1 MSHELRKRGSGFSLG
16 ARAASQ
22 GYRLHAFDEISSTNA
37 EALAQARTG
46 EQGPV
51 WLVTDQQSSGRGRR
65 NRAWMSPTGNLAC
78 SVLEVMPVAPPVAA
92 TLGFAAGLAL
102 DAALDRISI
111 EARLRASGAD
121 VVQFKLKWPNDVLAN
136 GRKLSGILLEADV
149 IAPDRLAV
157 VVGIGVNVVAAP
169 EGLPYPATSLKD
181 CGVNA
186 GAEDLFSALS
196 DAWAE
201 FRGIW
206 NLGRGF
212 EDIRRRWLDRAAG
225 LGERVSI
232 HTGNATV
239 DGMFDT
245 IDETGCMIVITA
257 DNRRVPVAAGD
268 VYFGTA
274 ASARSN

>member
-1 MSHELRKRGSGFSLG
+1 MTHFALGSH
-16 ARAASQ
+16 AASQ
-22 GYRLHAFDEISSTNA
+22 GYRLLSFDEIGSTNA
-37 EALAQARTG
+37 EALAQVRCG
-46 EQGPV
+46 EQGPL
-51 WLVTDQQSSGRGRR
+51 WLVTDQQSGGRGRR
-65 NRAWMSPTGNLAC
+65 NRVWMSPKGNLAC
-78 SVLEVMPVAPPVAA
+78 SVVEVLPVAPPVAA

-102 DAALDRISI
+102 GTALDRISI
-111 EARLRASGAD
+111 ETLLRAAGAD
-121 VVQFKLKWPNDVLAN
+121 VMQFKLKWPNDVLAN

-149 IAPDRLAV
+149 TAPDRLAV

-186 GAEDLFSALS
+186 GAKDLFSALS

-201 FRGIW
+201 FRGVW
-206 NLGRGF
+206 DLGRGF
-212 EDIRRRWLDRAAG
+212 EEIRRKWLDRAAR

-232 HTGNATV
+232 HTGSATV
-239 DGMFDT
+239 EGVFET
-245 IDETGCMIVITA
+245 IDETGCMIVITT

-274 ASARSN
+274 ASARAG